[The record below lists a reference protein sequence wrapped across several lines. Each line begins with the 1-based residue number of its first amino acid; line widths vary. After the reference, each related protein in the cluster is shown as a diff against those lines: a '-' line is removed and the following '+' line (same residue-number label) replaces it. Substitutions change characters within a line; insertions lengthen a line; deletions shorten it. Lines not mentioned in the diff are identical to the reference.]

1 MFQTKETQ
9 MPTSSPILVTGAS
22 GFVALH
28 TIIQLLQQ
36 GYKVRATLR
45 TLSREAEVRETIANH
60 VDINDRLEFISA
72 DLMQDAGWDR
82 AAQGCE
88 SVLHV
93 ASPFP
98 LFEPKHEDELI
109 IPAVQGTQRVLRA
122 AHNAKIK
129 RVVIVSSVAAVSAG
143 HNGENRIFDEND
155 WSIPENNIGAYS
167 KSKTLAERAA
177 WDFINGAENTN
188 KMELVT
194 INPPLILGPVPNKNL
209 RTSIELVR
217 TLMLGQVPGVGRIK
231 MGMVDVRDV
240 ASAIILAM
248 NTPEAAGNRF
258 LVAADTSM
266 WIKDIA
272 DLLHNKYTARG
283 YKINRFQFPS
293 FLVRVIGLFD
303 KKIARVTES
312 LDWDYELSNEKSKRI
327 LKWSPRSAEES
338 ILSMAESLIEQGF
351 V

>member
-1 MFQTKETQ
+1 M
-9 MPTSSPILVTGAS
+9 TSSKPILVTGAS

-36 GYKVRATLR
+36 GYTVRATLR
-45 TLSREAEVRETIANH
+45 SLSREAEVRETISKH
-60 VDINDRLEFISA
+60 VQANDRLEILPA
-72 DLMQDAGWDR
+72 DLEQESGWNEAMQNV
-82 AAQGCE
+82 E
-88 SVLHV
+88 YVLHI

-122 AHNAKIK
+122 AHQAGIK
-129 RVVIVSSVAAVSAG
+129 RVVQVSSNAAISAG
-143 HNGENRIFDEND
+143 HSGENKTFTEAD
-155 WSIPENNIGAYS
+155 WSDVEKNIGAYS

-177 WDFINGAENTN
+177 WDFINGAENLN
-188 KMELVT
+188 KMELAA
-194 INPPLILGPVPNKNL
+194 INPPLILGPVPNKDV

-258 LVAADTSM
+258 LVAADKSM
-266 WIKDIA
+266 WLKDIA
-272 DLLHNKYTARG
+272 DLLYGKYAARG
-283 YKINRFQFPS
+283 YKINRIQFPS
-293 FLVRVIGLFD
+293 LLVRLIALFD
-303 KKIARVTES
+303 KKVSRVTES
-312 LDWDYELSNEKSKRI
+312 LDWDYELSNEKAKRV
-327 LKWSPRSAEES
+327 LKWTPRSAEES